1 MPFLFVNT
9 FVLCF
14 GVRVVNCI
22 ILFLVRQGRGLK
34 PRTFCLLFWP
44 CQLLNLTPNKH
55 IVVENL
61 SVRVS
66 LFMLCFFPRRGV
78 T

>member
-1 MPFLFVNT
+1 M
-9 FVLCF
+9 
-14 GVRVVNCI
+14 NCI
-22 ILFLVRQGRGLK
+22 FILFLVRQGRGLK
-34 PRTFCLLFWP
+34 PRAFCLLFWP